1 MDNMP
6 YKSIP
11 DMLKQNAAKF
21 QERPA
26 LKFRKKGNFV
36 TLTYEEFYEKALMA
50 ARGLKKF
57 AVRKGNPV
65 AILSE
70 NCAGW
75 VIADMGTLCI
85 GAVTVPIYP
94 SNTPRQIEY
103 VLNHSEARIVFISSK
118 TQYSKLLEIR
128 ESVPRVELVV
138 SFERFLGEPRLPVC
152 TFNQLLEIDQPLTP
166 IEKQQ
171 LEADLGRITRDDLAT
186 LIYTSGT
193 TGVPKGVMLTH
204 YNILSDALLTTRKTA
219 ILSGAEEVHLSFLPL
234 SHVLERTVGY
244 YMMIMGGSLI
254 VFADSI
260 EKVVDNM
267 LEVRPTVSVSVPR
280 LFEKIYARVFESVL
294 KMPALKQKIFHWA
307 VGVGKQ
313 YVAARYITK
322 RISRFLAFKNRVADR
337 LVFRKLRQRFGGNM
351 KVICCGGAPLDK
363 TINEFFW
370 IIGLPIFEGY
380 GLTETSPVVCFNN
393 LDEVRFGSVGSALEE
408 TEIKVDSD
416 GELLIKGPQVMKG
429 YYKDEKSTGEAL
441 QNGWLRTGD
450 IGRIDNGFVF
460 ITDRKK
466 ELIITAG
473 GKNIPPQPIE
483 SVFKL
488 DPYISQVFVFGDRKP
503 YLIALL
509 VPNLD
514 RLKEHARE
522 KSIAYDAVD
531 DLVMREQV
539 RSLYEQRVAEINSK
553 LARYE
558 SIKKFVLLSRDF
570 SIEGGELTPTLK
582 LKRKVIYEKYKDK
595 IEGMYAEAAS

>member
-1 MDNMP
+1 MDMP

-11 DMLKQNAAKF
+11 DMLKQNAVKF

-36 TLTYEEFYEKALMA
+36 TLNYREFYDKALMA
-50 ARGLKKF
+50 ARGLQKL

-75 VIADMGTLCI
+75 VIADMGILCI
-85 GAVTVPIYP
+85 GAVTVPVYP
-94 SNTPRQIEY
+94 SNTPHQIEY
-103 VLNHSEARIVFISSK
+103 ILNHSEARIVFISGK
-118 TQYSKLLEIR
+118 LQYVKLLEIR
-128 ESVPRVELVV
+128 AAVPKVELVV
-138 SFERFLGEPRLPVC
+138 SFERFLGEPRLPVY

-166 IEKQQ
+166 AEKQQ
-171 LEADLGRITRDDLAT
+171 LETGIENITPDDLAT

-204 YNILSDALLTTRKTA
+204 CNILCDALLTTKKTA
-219 ILSGAEEVHLSFLPL
+219 VLSEGEEVHLSFLPL

-244 YMMIMGGSLI
+244 YMTIMGGSLI

-280 LFEKIYARVFESVL
+280 LFEKIYARIFESVL

-313 YVAARYITK
+313 RVEARYITK
-322 RISRFLAFKNRVADR
+322 RISRFLAFKNTVADR

-393 LDEVRFGSVGSALEE
+393 LDEVRLGSVGSALEE
-408 TEIKVDSD
+408 TEIRADLD

-429 YYKDEKSTGEAL
+429 YYKDEKSTNEAF
-441 QNGWLRTGD
+441 QNGWFRTGD
-450 IGRIDNGFVF
+450 IGRIENGFVF

-466 ELIITAG
+466 EMIITAG

-483 SVFKL
+483 SAFKL
-488 DPYISQVFVFGDRKP
+488 DPYISQAFVYGDRKP
-503 YLIALL
+503 YLTALL
-509 VPNLD
+509 VPNLN

-522 KSIAYDAVD
+522 KRIAYAALD
-531 DLVMREQV
+531 DLVFCGQV
-539 RSLYEQRVAEINSK
+539 RSLYEQRVADINSR

-558 SIKKFVLLSRDF
+558 SIKKFVLLLRDF

-582 LKRKVIYEKYKDK
+582 MKRKAIYEKYKEK
-595 IEGMYAEAAS
+595 IEGMYVDSGN